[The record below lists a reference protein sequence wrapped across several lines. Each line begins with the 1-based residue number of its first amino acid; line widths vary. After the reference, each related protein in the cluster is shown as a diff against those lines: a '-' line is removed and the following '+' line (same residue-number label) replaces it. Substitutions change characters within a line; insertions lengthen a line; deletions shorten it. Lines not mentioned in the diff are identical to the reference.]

1 MKLRGEADERQ
12 FMMTRMMIVMS
23 LRAIV
28 ASLIVI
34 VITASGFAAA
44 NPATLPGKDGGQH
57 PAGPETAAADPLG
70 RTTPQGTVLGFMK
83 SASQKDYDQA
93 LRYLHTKKT
102 GIAAQQLVMALQTML
117 DRGFSGSIA
126 MLSNKPEGQPDENLP
141 SSQYRV
147 GKVETPSGNLE
158 ILLERVQPAKGPT
171 LWLFSAETLKQL
183 PGYYSE
189 LDIRTIDS
197 YLPKFLAATWF
208 LWFPLWQWLSIILV
222 IPVSF
227 GLATLLVRLFTPLFL
242 LLTRR
247 TTGLHGDRYV
257 KGLSGPLRVMV
268 FALAVWCISIF
279 SRSVLTSVFW
289 AYVASTLTVIGTTWL
304 CVRVVT
310 ILFSLKQA
318 RLASASSSKLSVV
331 QLLRKL
337 TNIVVVI
344 IGALLIMYI
353 ANINL
358 TAVLTGLGVG
368 GIAVAFAAQKT
379 LENLFGGIM
388 IASDQPIGIGDFCR
402 AGEYTGTV
410 EDVGLRS
417 TRIRTLART
426 LVSVPN
432 GQLAVMSLENFS
444 ARDKIWFH
452 HTVQLRYETAPDQL
466 RYILAEIQRMLSGH
480 EKVEQSSLRVSLFGF
495 GESSLDIEV
504 FAYVLE
510 KEYRLFLHVQ
520 QDLLLR
526 IMDIVEASGSGF
538 AFPSRTTYVAQD
550 SGLDDA
556 KRQQAIAAVRQWREQ
571 GNLPFAGF

>member
-1 MKLRGEADERQ
+1 MGRRSLTPIMTAAGLRVIIAC
-12 FMMTRMMIVMS
+12 
-23 LRAIV
+23 
-28 ASLIVI
+28 LILI
-34 VITASGFAAA
+34 FTTTMRSAAA
-44 NPATLPGKDGGQH
+44 NPGTMPGKDSGQPPAEAATLP
-57 PAGPETAAADPLG
+57 EDPLG
-70 RTTPQGTVLGFMK
+70 RTTPRGTVLGFMK
-83 SASQKDYDQA
+83 SASQKDYEQA
-93 LRYLHTKKT
+93 LRYLNTKKT
-102 GIAAQQLVMALQTML
+102 GIAAQQLVTALQTVL
-117 DRGFSGSIA
+117 DRGFSGRVA

-147 GKVETPSGNLE
+147 GTMETPLGTFE
-158 ILLERVQPAKGPT
+158 VLLQRVQPAKGPP

-183 PGYYSE
+183 PDYYSE
-189 LDIRTIDS
+189 LNIRSIDS
-197 YLPKFLAATWF
+197 YLPGFLVRNWF
-208 LWFPLWQWLSIILV
+208 LWFPLWQWLSILLV
-222 IPVSF
+222 IPLSF
-227 GLATLLVRLFTPLFL
+227 GLATLLVRLLTPAFL
-242 LLTRR
+242 MLVRR
-247 TTGLHGDRYV
+247 TVRVDAGRYV
-257 KGLSGPLRVMV
+257 KGLSGPLRVII

-279 SRSVLTSVFW
+279 ARSVLTSVFW
-289 AYVASTLTVIGTTWL
+289 AYVASTLTVIGATWL

-310 ILFSLKQA
+310 IAFGLQQA
-318 RLASASSSKLSVV
+318 RLASLSSSRLSVV
-331 QLLRKL
+331 QLMRKL

-417 TRIRTLART
+417 TRIRTLDRT

-432 GQLAVMSLENFS
+432 GQLAVMSLENFTS
-444 ARDKIWFH
+444 RDKIWFH
-452 HTVQLRYETAPDQL
+452 HTVRLRCETAPDQL
-466 RYILAEIQRMLSGH
+466 RYILAEITSMLCVY
-480 EKVEQSSLRVSLFGF
+480 ERVEPSSLRVSLVGF

-504 FAYVLE
+504 FAYVME
-510 KEYRLFLHVQ
+510 REYRSFLPVQ

-526 IMDIVEASGSGF
+526 IMDIIEASGSGL

-550 SGLDDA
+550 PGLDDG
-556 KRQQAIAAVRQWREQ
+556 KRQQAIAAVRRWREE
-571 GNLPFAGF
+571 GKCPFPGF